1 VSTAARP
8 DPVGTP
14 SGPVVA
20 PTWAAVLDALSSG
33 HHLDRH
39 QTRWALDEVMRGDA
53 GDARLAGLL
62 VGLRAKGETVEEV
75 GGLAEAML
83 FHAVPLDVA
92 GATLDI
98 VGTGG
103 DGARTVNVSTMASL
117 VAAAAG
123 ATVVKHGNRAAS
135 SSCGTADVL
144 EELGLDLG
152 LDPAAVAAA
161 ATAHGITFAFAP
173 RFHPAMRHVG
183 PVRSALGIRTVFN
196 SLGPLT
202 NPARPVAM
210 ALGVADARH
219 AGIIAGVL
227 AGRGTSALVVRG
239 QDGLDE
245 LTTTAPTS
253 VRVVVRGEVVETV
266 LEAADVGMR
275 TARIEDLRGGDRV
288 VNAAVVR
295 AVLAGQDGPVTD
307 VVVLNAAAG
316 LLALELAGDRRSAAD
331 VAADLPGALAPALQ
345 RARAALADGR
355 AAGVL
360 AAWLG

>member
-1 VSTAARP
+1 MTDGSSSRDSP
-8 DPVGTP
+8 TP
-14 SGPVVA
+14 PSWATVLEALASGR
-20 PTWAAVLDALSSG
+20 D
-33 HHLDRH
+33 LDRG
-39 QTRWALDEVMRGDA
+39 QTRWALDEVMRGEAD
-53 GDARLAGLL
+53 DARLAGLM

-83 FHAVPLDVA
+83 AHSVPLVVP
-92 GATLDI
+92 GPVLDI

-117 VAAAAG
+117 VAAGAG
-123 ATVVKHGNRAAS
+123 AVVVKHGNRAAS

-144 EELGLDLG
+144 EELGLDLD
-152 LDPAAVAAA
+152 LEPTAVATSA
-161 ATAHGITFAFAP
+161 ATNGITFAFAP

-183 PVRSALGIRTVFN
+183 PVRRSLGIRTVFN

-202 NPARPVAM
+202 NPARPAAM

-227 AGRGTSALVVRG
+227 AGRGTAALVVRG

-245 LTTTAPTS
+245 LTTTAPNS

-266 LEAADVGMR
+266 LEAADVGMP
-275 TARIEDLRGGDRV
+275 TSTIADLRGGDRG
-288 VNAAVVR
+288 VNAGVVR
-295 AVLAGQDGPVTD
+295 GVLAGATGPVTD

-316 LLALELAGDRRSAAD
+316 LLALELAQDDRSAAD
-331 VAADLPGALAPALQ
+331 VAADLPGALAPGLG
-345 RARAALADGR
+345 RARAALRDG
-355 AAGVL
+355 AAAAVL
-360 AAWLG
+360 ADWLG

>member
-1 VSTAARP
+1 VSTPPGQGAHAHQ
-8 DPVGTP
+8 
-14 SGPVVA
+14 GP
-20 PTWAAVLDALSSG
+20 PTWAGVLDDLTSG
-33 HHLDRH
+33 RHLDRD
-39 QTRWALDEVMRGDA
+39 QTRWALNEVMRGDA

-83 FHAVPLDVA
+83 GHAVPLDVP
-92 GATLDI
+92 GPTLDV

-103 DGARTVNVSTMASL
+103 DGARTVNVSTMAAL
-117 VAAAAG
+117 VAAGAG

-144 EELGLDLG
+144 EELGLDLQ
-152 LDPAAVAAA
+152 LEPEAVAASA
-161 ATAHGITFAFAP
+161 LAHGITFAFAP

-202 NPARPVAM
+202 NPARPAAM
-210 ALGVADARH
+210 ALGVADPRH

-227 AGRGTSALVVRG
+227 ASRGTTALVVRG

-245 LTTTAPTS
+245 LTTTAPTN

-266 LEAADVGMR
+266 LEAADLGMP
-275 TARIEDLRGGDRV
+275 TAHLSDLRGGDRGM
-288 VNAAVVR
+288 NAGIVR
-295 AVLAGQDGPVTD
+295 AVLGGAEGPVAD

-316 LLALELAGDRRSAAD
+316 LLALQLVDDTRSAAD
-331 VAADLPGALAPALQ
+331 VAADLPGALAPHVE
-345 RARAALADGR
+345 RARASLRDGSADAVMR
-355 AAGVL
+355 D
-360 AAWLG
+360 WLG

>member
-1 VSTAARP
+1 MT
-8 DPVGTP
+8 
-14 SGPVVA
+14 
-20 PTWAAVLDALSSG
+20 ALSPQDSTDPAPVPAPPGWAGVLESLASG
-33 HHLDRH
+33 RDLDRE
-39 QTRWALDEVMRGDA
+39 QTRWALDEVMRGEA
-53 GDARLAGLL
+53 GDARLAGLM

-75 GGLAEAML
+75 SGLAEAML
-83 FHAVPLDVA
+83 AHSVPLDVP
-92 GATLDI
+92 GPVLDI

-123 ATVVKHGNRAAS
+123 AVVVKHGNRAAS

-144 EELGLDLG
+144 EELGLDLE
-152 LDPAAVAAA
+152 LDPDAVAASA
-161 ATAHGITFAFAP
+161 LTNGITFAFAP

-183 PVRSALGIRTVFN
+183 PVRRSLGIRTVFN

-202 NPARPVAM
+202 NPARPAAM
-210 ALGVADARH
+210 ALGVADTRH

-227 AGRGTSALVVRG
+227 AARGTTALVVRG

-266 LEAADVGMR
+266 LEAADVGMA
-275 TARIEDLRGGDRV
+275 TSTVADLRGGDRG
-288 VNAAVVR
+288 VNAQVVR
-295 AVLAGQDGPVTD
+295 SVVAGAEGPVTD

-316 LLALELAGDRRSAAD
+316 LLALELEQGGRSAAD
-331 VAADLPGALAPALQ
+331 VAADLPGALAPGLE
-345 RARAALADGR
+345 RARVALRSGAAARVLAD
-355 AAGVL
+355 
-360 AAWLG
+360 WLG

>member
-1 VSTAARP
+1 MSAP
-8 DPVGTP
+8 
-14 SGPVVA
+14 
-20 PTWAAVLDALSSG
+20 PTWSGVLEALASG
-33 HHLDRH
+33 RDLDRE

-53 GDARLAGLL
+53 DDARLAGLM

-83 FHAVPLDVA
+83 AHSVPLDVPGPA
-92 GATLDI
+92 LDI

-103 DGARTVNVSTMASL
+103 DGARTVNVSTMAAL

-144 EELGLDLG
+144 EELGLDLE
-152 LDPAAVAAA
+152 LDPADVAAA
-161 ATAHGITFAFAP
+161 ARAHGITFAFAP

-183 PVRSALGIRTVFN
+183 PVRRSLGIRTVFN

-202 NPARPVAM
+202 NPARPGAM
-210 ALGVADARH
+210 CLGVADVRH

-227 AGRGTSALVVRG
+227 ASRGTTALVVRG

-245 LTTTAPTS
+245 LTTTAPSS

-266 LEAADVGMR
+266 LEAEDVGM
-275 TARIEDLRGGDRV
+275 ARATVADLRGGDRG
-288 VNAAVVR
+288 VNARVVR
-295 AVLAGQDGPVTD
+295 DVVAGATGPVTD

-316 LLALELAGDRRSAAD
+316 LLALELTQDGRSAAD
-331 VAADLPGALAPALQ
+331 VAADLPRALAPGLE
-345 RARAALADGR
+345 RARAALQDG
-355 AAGVL
+355 AAATVL
-360 AAWLG
+360 GDWLG

>member
-1 VSTAARP
+1 MSETAVRDGAA
-8 DPVGTP
+8 
-14 SGPVVA
+14 GPAAVVP
-20 PTWAAVLDALSSG
+20 PTWPGVLEDLAQG
-33 HHLDRH
+33 RHLDRE
-39 QTRWALDEVMRGDA
+39 QTRWALDEVMRGEA
-53 GDARLAGLL
+53 GEARLAGLL

-83 FHAVPLDVA
+83 GHAVALPVA
-92 GATLDI
+92 GPSLDI

-144 EELGLDLG
+144 EELGLDLAK
-152 LDPAAVAAA
+152 DPDAVVEAARV
-161 ATAHGITFAFAP
+161 HGITFAFAP

-202 NPARPVAM
+202 NPARPAAM

-227 AGRGTSALVVRG
+227 ASRGTSALVVRG

-266 LEAADVGMR
+266 LEAADVGMA
-275 TARIEDLRGGDRV
+275 TAVLADLRGGDRS
-288 VNAAVVR
+288 VNAQVVR
-295 AVLAGQDGPVTD
+295 DVVAGQQGPVHD

-316 LLALELAGDRRSAAD
+316 LLALELVGDSRSAAD
-331 VAADLPGALAPALQ
+331 VAADLPGALAPGLE
-345 RARAALADGR
+345 RARAALRDGGAAD
-355 AAGVL
+355 VL
-360 AAWLG
+360 RSWLG